1 MVHWIYIQMAEKDNV
16 EKSLYGNEKVKWTRI
31 QTTDLQT
38 KKLIPHSQDFLKYTN
53 SRDLL
58 PTSLISQ
65 LVTATVIWSTSC
77 GFKCSQGQ
85 RFFFVL
91 RDPNFLTEVCNPAVL
106 LDSYIHFNVLSR
118 HWPLSSPSNH
128 RCCYLKEVNE
138 KHMQASSQ
146 ILAPLSIIS

>member
-1 MVHWIYIQMAEKDNV
+1 MAEKDNV

-65 LVTATVIWSTSC
+65 LVTATVI
-77 GFKCSQGQ
+77 
-85 RFFFVL
+85 
-91 RDPNFLTEVCNPAVL
+91 
-106 LDSYIHFNVLSR
+106 
-118 HWPLSSPSNH
+118 
-128 RCCYLKEVNE
+128 
-138 KHMQASSQ
+138 
-146 ILAPLSIIS
+146 